1 MIELLMFLLQL
12 FLKTSSIFI
21 AIITVFYIIG
31 LVKFIYDAFNDNFDK
46 ETTKFG
52 ILLFLAF
59 LVISIPSN
67 FMLFYIIW

>member
-1 MIELLMFLLQL
+1 MIELLIFLLQL

-21 AIITVFYIIG
+21 AVITIYYIIG
-31 LVKFIYDAFNDNFDK
+31 LVKFIYDAFNDNLGK
-46 ETTKFG
+46 EAIRFG

-59 LVISIPSN
+59 LAISIPAN

>member
-21 AIITVFYIIG
+21 AVITIYYIIG
-31 LVKFIYDAFNDNFDK
+31 LVKFIYDAFNDNLGK
-46 ETTKFG
+46 EATRFG

-59 LVISIPSN
+59 LAISIPAN

>member
-1 MIELLMFLLQL
+1 MIELLIFLLQL

-21 AIITVFYIIG
+21 AVITIYYIIG
-31 LVKFIYDAFNDNFDK
+31 LVKFIYDAFDNLGK
-46 ETTKFG
+46 EATRFG

-59 LVISIPSN
+59 LAISIPAN

>member
-1 MIELLMFLLQL
+1 MIELLVLLLQL

-21 AIITVFYIIG
+21 AIITIYYIIG
-31 LVKFIYDAFNDNFDK
+31 LAKFIYDAFDNLGK
-46 ETTKFG
+46 EATRFG

-59 LVISIPSN
+59 LAISIPAN

>member
-1 MIELLMFLLQL
+1 MIELLIFLLQL

-21 AIITVFYIIG
+21 AVITIYYIIG
-31 LVKFIYDAFNDNFDK
+31 LVKFIYDAFNDNLGK
-46 ETTKFG
+46 EATRFS

-59 LVISIPSN
+59 LAISIPAN